1 MRTKLLV
8 AVLLLASAAT
18 GRTEDLKA
26 GTPDLKSASALAF
39 GPKGLLFVG
48 DSAAATIYAIDTG
61 DTKSAGD
68 KALNVEQID
77 SKVAAV
83 LGVGAKDVKITD
95 MKVNP
100 ASGNV
105 YLSATRSTTSSAPAL
120 VKVTRDGTVTAVSL
134 KDVPFSSVKLPN
146 PTTTAPKGGGPAA
159 VITQMAFVDGKLIVA
174 GLSSEEFASTL
185 RVIPYPFKD
194 TDKGTGIQIFHAA
207 HGGRLE
213 TDAPIRSFVA
223 YKIGQEDNIMAAYTC
238 TPLVKIPVAD
248 LKPGTKV
255 KGTTI
260 GELGNRNNPLDM
272 IVYTKGGKDYI
283 LMANSARGVM
293 KIPTGEFG
301 AAGALT
307 AAVGGG
313 GTAGV
318 KFETVKELTD
328 VMQLDKLDD
337 GNALLL
343 VKAGTG
349 FDLKT
354 VPLP

>member
-1 MRTKLLV
+1 MRTWLLV
-8 AVLLLASAAT
+8 AALLLASAAT
-18 GRTEDLKA
+18 GRADLKP
-26 GTPDLKSASALAF
+26 GNPDLKSASALAF

-61 DTKSAGD
+61 DTKPAGD

-83 LGVGAKDVKITD
+83 LGVAAKDVKITD

-105 YLSATRSTTSSAPAL
+105 YLSVTRGTGAGTPAL
-120 VKVTRDGTVTAVSL
+120 VQVARDGAVTAVSL
-134 KDVPFSSVKLPN
+134 KDVPFASVKIPN
-146 PTTTAPKGGGPAA
+146 PTTAAPKGGGAPQ
-159 VITQMAFVDGKLIVA
+159 VITQMAFVKDKLIVT
-174 GLSSEEFASTL
+174 GMSSEQFASTL
-185 RVIPYPFKD
+185 WLIPFPFKEV
-194 TDKGTGIQIFHAA
+194 DKGTPIEIFHGN
-207 HGGRLE
+207 HGGME
-213 TDAPIRSFVA
+213 TRSPIRTFVA
-223 YKIGQEDNIMAAYTC
+223 YQVGKEDTLMAAYQC

-248 LKPGTKV
+248 LKPGVKV

-260 GELGNRNNPLDM
+260 AELGAMNTPLDM

-283 LMANSARGVM
+283 LMTNTARGVM
-293 KIPTGEFG
+293 KIPTEEF
-301 AAGALT
+301 AT
-307 AAVGGG
+307 ATPITARVG

-328 VMQLDKLDD
+328 VVQLDKLNDD
-337 GNALLL
+337 SALLL
-343 VKAGTG
+343 FKNG
-349 FDLKT
+349 DLKT